1 MKVIS
6 LINQKGGVGKTTSAI
21 SIASF
26 LGKEKR
32 VLLIDL
38 DPQGNATS
46 NTGINKRTLKY
57 TVKDLLTDEDKP
69 AKECIVETNKG
80 FDLIGSNLEVA
91 DTEINLFSMMDRD
104 RILKEKLEVINSEYD
119 YVIIDCPPTL
129 SLMTLN
135 ALISSN
141 LALIPLE
148 PHIFAIEGIE
158 SLIKTITKVKKINKE
173 LKHKFF
179 ITKLDGRI
187 GSFKEME
194 DSLRNVLKENV
205 YNTQIRIDNK
215 IRTAQN
221 NSQTIYE
228 IKGSKAAEDY
238 MNLVG
243 EINGTFNI

>member
-1 MKVIS
+1 MKIIS

-46 NTGINKRTLKY
+46 NAGINKRNLSI
-57 TVKDLLTDEDKP
+57 TVKDLLTDEDRI
-69 AKECIVETNKG
+69 AKECIIETEKG
-80 FDLIGSNLEVA
+80 FDIIGSNLGVA
-91 DTEINLFSMMDRD
+91 DTEINLFSMMDRE
-104 RILKEKLEVINSEYD
+104 RILKEKLEAIDELYD

-135 ALISSN
+135 ALISSQ

-158 SLIKTITKVKKINKE
+158 SLIKTMTKVRKVNKE

-194 DSLRNVLKENV
+194 DELRSVLKDNVL
-205 YNTQIRIDNK
+205 NTQIRIDNK

-221 NSQTIYE
+221 KSQTIYE

-243 EINGTFNI
+243 EINGIINI

>member
-1 MKVIS
+1 MKIIS

-21 SIASF
+21 SIASY

-46 NTGINKRTLKY
+46 NAAINKRTLGV
-57 TVKDLLTDEDKP
+57 TVKDLLTDEEKTARD
-69 AKECIVETNKG
+69 CIISTEKG
-80 FDLIGSNLEVA
+80 FDIIGSNLGVA
-91 DTEINLFSMMDRD
+91 DTEINLYNMMDRE
-104 RILKEKLEVINSEYD
+104 RKLKEKLEEINTEYD
-119 YVIIDCPPTL
+119 YVIIDCPPHL

-135 ALISSN
+135 ALVCSQ
-141 LALIPLE
+141 LALIPIE

-158 SLIKTITKVKKINKE
+158 SLIKTMTRVRKINKE

-194 DSLRNVLKENV
+194 DELRAVLKDNVLS
-205 YNTQIRIDNK
+205 TQIRIDNK

-221 NSQTIYE
+221 KSQTIFE
-228 IKGSKAAEDY
+228 VKGSKSATDY

-243 EINGTFNI
+243 EINGIINI

>member
-26 LGKEKR
+26 LGKTKR
-32 VLLIDL
+32 VLSIDL

-46 NTGINKRTLKY
+46 NSAIDKRKLNV
-57 TVKDLLTDEDKP
+57 TVKDLLTDEDKT
-69 AKECIVETNKG
+69 AKECIVNTEKG
-80 FDLIGSNLEVA
+80 FDIIGSNLGVA
-91 DTEINLFSMMDRD
+91 DTEINLFSMMDRE
-104 RILKEKLEVINSEYD
+104 RILKEKLEEINTEYD

-135 ALISSN
+135 ALVSSQ

-158 SLIKTITKVKKINKE
+158 SLIKTMTRVRKVNKE

-194 DSLRNVLKENV
+194 ESLRNVLKDNV
-205 YNTQIRIDNK
+205 LNTQIRIDNK

-221 NSQTIYE
+221 KSQTIFE
-228 IKGSKAAEDY
+228 VKGSKSAEDY
-238 MNLVG
+238 IKLVG
-243 EINGTFNI
+243 EINGIINI

>member
-1 MKVIS
+1 MKTIAVV
-6 LINQKGGVGKTTSAI
+6 NQKGGVGKTTSAI

-26 LGKEKR
+26 LGKTKR

-46 NTGINKRTLKY
+46 NSAIDKRKLNV
-57 TVKDLLTDEDKP
+57 TVKDLLTDEDKT
-69 AKECIVETNKG
+69 AKECIVNTEKG
-80 FDLIGSNLEVA
+80 FDIIGSNLGVA
-91 DTEINLFSMMDRD
+91 DTEINLFSMMDRE
-104 RILKEKLEVINSEYD
+104 RILKEKLEEINTEYD

-135 ALISSN
+135 ALVSSQ

-158 SLIKTITKVKKINKE
+158 SLIKTMTRVRKVNKE

-194 DSLRNVLKENV
+194 ESLRNVLKDNV
-205 YNTQIRIDNK
+205 LNTQIRIDNK

-221 NSQTIYE
+221 KSQTIFE
-228 IKGSKAAEDY
+228 VKGSKSAEDY

-243 EINGTFNI
+243 EINGIINI